1 MILKFTSPYKYCL
14 PFLFFVLLTTTI
26 SAQKQKNLDGVQV
39 AFLSDVH
46 LQDLFGTFSDND
58 FKGILNTKTG
68 KYTLMRTMASQLH
81 STRIFNENYFAF
93 IAALE
98 DIAKRK

>member
-1 MILKFTSPYKYCL
+1 MNLKFTSTIIIIVI
-14 PFLFFVLLTTTI
+14 LFFNHAI
-26 SAQKQKNLDGVQV
+26 SAQNQKNLDGVQV

-58 FKGILNTKTG
+58 FKGVLNTKTK
-68 KYTLMRTMASQLH
+68 KYALIRTMASQLH

-93 IAALE
+93 IS
-98 DIAKRK
+98 RS